1 MSDKNEALAIVD
13 RIAREVT
20 AKHAA
25 DVDKNAQFPQASM
38 DALAEAGILGLI
50 SDKSVGGRG
59 EGLRSAALVVERL
72 AQECGSTGM
81 VVCMHFA
88 ATAVI
93 EKLGPKSVREEIAR
107 GKHLTTLAF
116 SENGSRSQFWAPVSS
131 ATSSGAKV
139 TLNAQKSFVTSARHA
154 KSYVWSSKPLA
165 GKEASTLWLVPRE
178 TGGVRAGA
186 AFDGLGLRGNDSSP
200 VIAEAAQID
209 ASSMLGADG
218 EGFKWMMEVVLP
230 FFNVMSAACSVGLM
244 EAATT
249 RSSAHAAGNRF
260 THSDS
265 TIADLP
271 TVRAFLAR
279 MRIQTDMARAL
290 FLDTIA
296 AAEAGRAD
304 TMLRVLESKA
314 AAGETATAVL
324 DLAMR
329 VTGGAA
335 FRRDVGVERFFR
347 DARAG
352 LVMAPTT
359 DQLYDFI
366 GKAICNMPLF
376 G

>member
-1 MSDKNEALAIVD
+1 
-13 RIAREVT
+13 
-20 AKHAA
+20 
-25 DVDKNAQFPQASM
+25 
-38 DALAEAGILGLI
+38 
-50 SDKSVGGRG
+50 
-59 EGLRSAALVVERL
+59 
-72 AQECGSTGM
+72 
-81 VVCMHFA
+81 
-88 ATAVI
+88 
-93 EKLGPKSVREEIAR
+93 
-107 GKHLTTLAF
+107 
-116 SENGSRSQFWAPVSS
+116 
-131 ATSSGAKV
+131 
-139 TLNAQKSFVTSARHA
+139 
-154 KSYVWSSKPLA
+154 
-165 GKEASTLWLVPRE
+165 
-178 TGGVRAGA
+178 
-186 AFDGLGLRGNDSSP
+186 
-200 VIAEAAQID
+200 
-209 ASSMLGADG
+209 
-218 EGFKWMMEVVLP
+218 
-230 FFNVMSAACSVGLM
+230 M

-279 MRIQTDMARAL
+279 MRIQTDMARTL

-366 GKAICNMPLF
+366 GKAICNIPLF